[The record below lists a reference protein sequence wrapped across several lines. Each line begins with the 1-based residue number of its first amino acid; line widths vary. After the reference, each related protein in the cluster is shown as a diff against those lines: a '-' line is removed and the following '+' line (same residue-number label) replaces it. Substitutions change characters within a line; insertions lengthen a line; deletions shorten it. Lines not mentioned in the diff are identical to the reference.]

1 MKKFLKGLKWF
12 FTVTIL
18 LAIGSGIGAFIFFYP
33 KLSTLYLDAAQKVN
47 NIKEDTFKS
56 AQTSLVYDSDNNI
69 IAKLKGEKDVYY
81 LGIDDITDFTKY
93 AFIATEDKNFLTH
106 KGIDIRGIMR
116 AGVNLVKNQAI
127 SGGGSTITQQ
137 LSRNIFLTH
146 EVSFERKIKE
156 IFISIL
162 LEKNYSKEEILEY
175 YINSIYFSNGVYGI
189 EAASKK
195 FFSKSSSELTL
206 AETVFLCAIPNNPTL
221 YNPITNYDNTIKR
234 QVRMLGYMLE
244 DGYITQEEYDE
255 ALAEKIVLNV
265 ESSMKNNYVDTYVI
279 HSATEALMEMKGFE
293 FRADFKNDRD
303 KENYNEVYNEM
314 YADSQKELYTGG
326 YRIYTSIDMKKQSE
340 LQKALDNE
348 LKNFTSKA
356 ENGIYEFQGAAT
368 AIDNTTGKVVA
379 IVGGRSQDV
388 SGYTLNR
395 AFQSYR
401 QPGSTFKPLV
411 VYTPIFEKKGYL
423 PSTLVDDTKSADGP
437 QNYNGKYDGMITIRQ
452 AVQQSKNT
460 IAWNLLNE
468 IGPKK
473 GLSYVKKM
481 GFKKIVDSDNNLSSA
496 LGGLTYGASTLEMAS
511 AYSAIARDG
520 YFYKPTCIVKITDAN
535 DNVLYN
541 DTQAPV
547 QVYTTKAS
555 RIMTNVLQSV
565 MEGGTGAALKLNN
578 MPSAGKT
585 GSTNDLKDGWFAGYT
600 KYYTT
605 VVWCGY
611 DNPKPVTG
619 LYGSSYPGRIWKNFM
634 NAIHKNLKYA
644 KFAEYD
650 GLKAE
655 EAALSEAVKAEEER
669 KVLIDEIDTQLA
681 IYMNK
686 EINSL
691 SDVTALEEIYNL
703 LIEKIN
709 KLTNKEE
716 QDGYLNKIKERQSI
730 ISSKK
735 DSLISAENE
744 SKPEETPGDVIPPND
759 GTNNGDSSNGGT
771 TTPETPENP
780 ETPQIPETS
789 NPENIETPQS

>member
-1 MKKFLKGLKWF
+1 MKKFFKGLKWF

-18 LAIGSGIGAFIFFYP
+18 LAIGSGIGAFVFFYP
-33 KLSTLYLDAAQKVN
+33 KLNTIYLDAAQKVN
-47 NIKEDTFKS
+47 NIKEDTFK
-56 AQTSLVYDSDNNI
+56 ATQTSLVYDSNNNI

-81 LGIDDITDFTKY
+81 LEIDDIPDYTKY

-106 KGIDIRGIMR
+106 NGIDIKGIMR
-116 AGVNLVKNQAI
+116 AAVNLVKNQSI

-137 LSRNIFLTH
+137 LARNIFLTH

-162 LEKNYSKEEILEY
+162 LEKNYTKEEILEY
-175 YINSIYFSNGVYGI
+175 YINSIYFSNGAYGI

-206 AETVFLCAIPNNPTL
+206 AETAFICAIPNNPTL
-221 YNPITNYDNTIKR
+221 YNPITNYDNTVKR
-234 QVRMLGYMLE
+234 QIRMLGYMLE

-255 ALAEKIVLNV
+255 ALEEEIVLKV
-265 ESSMKNNYVDTYVI
+265 EGGMKNNYVDTYVI
-279 HSATEALMEMKGFE
+279 HCATEALMEMKGFE
-293 FRADFKNDRD
+293 FRTEFKNDRD
-303 KENYNEVYNEM
+303 KESYNEVYNEM
-314 YADSQKELYTGG
+314 YTASQKELYTGG
-326 YRIYTSIDMKKQSE
+326 YRIYTSIDMTKQNE
-340 LQKALDNE
+340 LQNALDNE
-348 LKNFTSKA
+348 LKNFTSIA
-356 ENGIYEFQGAAT
+356 ENGMYEFQGAAT
-368 AIDNTTGKVVA
+368 AIDNATGKVVA

-423 PSTLVDDTKSADGP
+423 PSTLVNDTKSADGP
-437 QNYNGKYDGMITIRQ
+437 RNYNGRYDGMITIRQ

-460 IAWNLLNE
+460 IAWNLFNE
-468 IGPKK
+468 IGPEK
-473 GLSYVKKM
+473 GLSYVRKM
-481 GFKKIVDSDNNLSSA
+481 GFKKIVDADNTLSSA

-520 YFYKPTCIVKITDAN
+520 YFYKTTCIIKITDAN
-535 DNVLYN
+535 GNVLYN
-541 DTQAPV
+541 DIQEPI
-547 QVYTTKAS
+547 QIYTTKAA

-565 MEGGTGAALKLNN
+565 MEGGTGAALQLNN

-611 DNPKPVTG
+611 DSPKPVTG

-634 NAIHKNLKYA
+634 NAIHKDLEYA
-644 KFAEYD
+644 EFAEYD

-655 EAALSEAVKAEEER
+655 EAALSEAIKAEEER
-669 KVLIDEIDTQLA
+669 KVLIDEIDAQLT

-686 EINSL
+686 EVNSL
-691 SDVTALEEIYNL
+691 SDVEALEEIYNSL
-703 LIEKIN
+703 VEKIN
-709 KLTNKEE
+709 KLANKEE
-716 QDGYLNKIKERQSI
+716 QEGYLNKVEQRKVI
-730 ISSKK
+730 INSKK
-735 DSLISAENE
+735 DALIAAEQE
-744 SKPEETPGDVIPPND
+744 SKEESTPENTTPPNEDMGDNNTSSETPI
-759 GTNNGDSSNGGT
+759 
-771 TTPETPENP
+771 TPEGTPSEPENSENP
-780 ETPQIPETS
+780 ETDA
-789 NPENIETPQS
+789 